1 MSKKVCVCGGMYFN
15 DIFDRE
21 ENHLKSKRHMDYL
34 KGKPIQVDE
43 TCQCGIV
50 ISNYSMKTKREH
62 EKTQQHNKIMKAMKR
77 KQKQLK
83 RNGKE
88 NNTKNPV

>member
-1 MSKKVCVCGGMYFN
+1 MSKKVCVCGGTYFN

-50 ISNYSMKTKREH
+50 ISNYNMKAKKEH
-62 EKTQQHNKIMKAMKR
+62 EKSQQHIKIMKNAKK

-83 RNGKE
+83 RIG
-88 NNTKNPV
+88 NTKNPA